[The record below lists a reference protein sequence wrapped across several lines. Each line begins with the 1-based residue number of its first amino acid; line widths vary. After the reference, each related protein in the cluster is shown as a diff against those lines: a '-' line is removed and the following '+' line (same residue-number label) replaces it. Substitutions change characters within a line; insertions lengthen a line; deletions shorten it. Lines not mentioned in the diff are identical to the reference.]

1 MAAGL
6 TVYSDISAR
15 VNDLIEDS
23 LAVARM
29 SNVLLPTVT
38 NLSARGMMDRKVN
51 QYNAVTFA
59 AAGEEDATA
68 AQQFTKSALSTLTPL
83 IYRARIDIT
92 DPRAQ
97 SDFDSEMANAALE
110 LGSAA
115 ARHVDVAVATN
126 FSSVTGG
133 TIGTSGSTISWRSVT
148 KALAL
153 AMAQGIPRGTPVFCA
168 LHPYQWEVLLAA
180 NSIAAATV
188 AVAPGYQDRIVGAA
202 NFFQIPQ
209 FVGLTFVVTDAIAVN
224 GSTDAYGCVYS
235 PQAFA
240 VDTRKPFDI
249 RPQRDED
256 RELTELNSSMWYV
269 SGVWRPQFAVAILSN
284 AATPS

>member
-153 AMAQGIPRGTPVFCA
+153 A
-168 LHPYQWEVLLAA
+168 
-180 NSIAAATV
+180 
-188 AVAPGYQDRIVGAA
+188 
-202 NFFQIPQ
+202 
-209 FVGLTFVVTDAIAVN
+209 
-224 GSTDAYGCVYS
+224 
-235 PQAFA
+235 
-240 VDTRKPFDI
+240 
-249 RPQRDED
+249 
-256 RELTELNSSMWYV
+256 
-269 SGVWRPQFAVAILSN
+269 
-284 AATPS
+284 